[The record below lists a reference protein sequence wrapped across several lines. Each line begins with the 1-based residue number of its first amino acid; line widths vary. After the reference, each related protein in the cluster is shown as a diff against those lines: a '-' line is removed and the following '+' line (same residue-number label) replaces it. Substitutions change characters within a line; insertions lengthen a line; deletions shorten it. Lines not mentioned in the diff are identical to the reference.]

1 MDNVKLTENFYLHE
15 FACNDGT
22 PVPEQYIDNV
32 KKLAEQLQVLRDHIK
47 QPIFLNSAYRHTA
60 YNKRIGGKPS
70 SQHLTASAADI
81 TTRGMSPRKL
91 KGIVEKLIAQK
102 KLWFGGI
109 GLYPGFLHVDI
120 RPTPARW

>member
-1 MDNVKLTENFYLHE
+1 MQLTENFHLHE

-22 PVPEQYIDNV
+22 PVPEELLPNV
-32 KKLAEQLQVLRDHIK
+32 RKLAEQLQVLRDHLK
-47 QPIFLNSAYRHTA
+47 EPIRINSAYRHKA
-60 YNKRIGGKPS
+60 YNARIGGKPN

-81 TTRGMSPRKL
+81 TVRSMSPRKL
-91 KGIVEKLIAQK
+91 KGVVERLIKQK

-120 RPTPARW
+120 RKDTARW

>member
-1 MDNVKLTENFYLHE
+1 MQLTENFHLHE

-22 PVPEQYIDNV
+22 PVPEELLPNV
-32 KKLAEQLQVLRDHIK
+32 RKLAEQLQVLRDHLK
-47 QPIFLNSAYRHTA
+47 EPIRINSAYRHKA
-60 YNKRIGGKPS
+60 YNERIGGKPS

-81 TTRGMSPRKL
+81 TVRSMSPRKL
-91 KGIVEKLIAQK
+91 KGVVERLIKQK

-120 RPTPARW
+120 RKDTARW

>member
-1 MDNVKLTENFYLHE
+1 MQLTENFHLHE

-22 PVPEQYIDNV
+22 PVPEEFIPNV
-32 KKLAEQLQVLRDHIK
+32 KKLAEQLQVLRDYIK
-47 QPIFLNSAYRHTA
+47 EPIHLNSSYRHPA
-60 YNKRIGGKPS
+60 YNQRIGGKPN

-81 TTRGMSPRKL
+81 TVKSMTPRKL
-91 KGIVEKLIAQK
+91 KGVVEKLIKQK

-120 RPTPARW
+120 RKDTARW

>member
-1 MDNVKLTENFYLHE
+1 MQLTKNFHLHE

-22 PVPEQYIDNV
+22 PVPDELIPNV
-32 KKLAEQLQVLRDHIK
+32 RKLAEQLQVLRDAIGE
-47 QPIFLNSAYRHTA
+47 PLRINSAYRHKT
-60 YNKRIGGKPS
+60 YNERIGGKPN

-81 TTRGMSPRKL
+81 TVRSMSPRKL
-91 KGIVEKLIAQK
+91 KGVVERLIKQK

-120 RPTPARW
+120 RTTMARW